1 MHDIYSK
8 WARKFKFSQPSLMV
22 VWIRSETLLLRT
34 DDHRNNHRIKRI
46 RSETDFRFKSYQEEC
61 SSRVVEFWMFRLLRL
76 KAQVHVYCKINIWI
90 PTASFADPYWKI
102 YWIFRLNS
110 QKKLTFNN
118 EYDNGKT
125 LMGHVIKV
133 VICNIVYPESLHEIE

>member
-1 MHDIYSK
+1 
-8 WARKFKFSQPSLMV
+8 
-22 VWIRSETLLLRT
+22 
-34 DDHRNNHRIKRI
+34 
-46 RSETDFRFKSYQEEC
+46 
-61 SSRVVEFWMFRLLRL
+61 MF
-76 KAQVHVYCKINIWI
+76 CK
-90 PTASFADPYWKI
+90 KI